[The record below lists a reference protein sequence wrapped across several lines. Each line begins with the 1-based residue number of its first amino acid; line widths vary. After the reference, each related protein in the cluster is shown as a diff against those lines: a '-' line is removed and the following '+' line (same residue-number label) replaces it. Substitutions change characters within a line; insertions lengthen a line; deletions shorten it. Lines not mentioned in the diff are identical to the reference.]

1 MTLIKRHSI
10 IVFYKSYEVTEIAKP
25 TWKKVYLVNW
35 SKNLLH
41 SQYLIW
47 DHFFEAQYIS
57 EIRDLAY
64 VVGPAV
70 GQYKYGFELC
80 YDFHLKEND
89 SMDEVMYLSLVY
101 RSLFD
106 NNSNDLQ
113 FCVAMIKRIF

>member
-1 MTLIKRHSI
+1 MTLIKYQSF

-25 TWKKVYLVNW
+25 TRKKDYLVNRT
-35 SKNLLH
+35 KNLLH

-70 GQYKYGFELC
+70 GQYKYGLELC
-80 YDFHLKEND
+80 YDFHLKGND
-89 SMDEVMYLSLVY
+89 SMEEVMYLSLVY
-101 RSLFD
+101 RSL
-106 NNSNDLQ
+106 
-113 FCVAMIKRIF
+113 